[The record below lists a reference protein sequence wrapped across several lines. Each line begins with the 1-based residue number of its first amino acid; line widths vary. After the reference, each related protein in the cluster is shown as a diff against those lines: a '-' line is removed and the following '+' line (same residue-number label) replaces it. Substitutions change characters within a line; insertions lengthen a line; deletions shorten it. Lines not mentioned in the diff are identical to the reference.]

1 MVANV
6 GAQTRPVRKTQ
17 QFSRRNVDT
26 FSIIPYRGVKTTFRG
41 VPFATALPNAQ
52 HTAHT
57 YTCMHARAR
66 TRYGRQEREYIYRNP
81 HTPRSIRIGYCKY
94 IYLPKQR

>member
-6 GAQTRPVRKTQ
+6 GAQTRPARKTQ

-26 FSIIPYRGVKTTFRG
+26 FSIILYRGVKTTLRG

-57 YTCMHARAR
+57 VHMHARASAYAV
-66 TRYGRQEREYIYRNP
+66 TGGWNDNIP
-81 HTPRSIRIGYCKY
+81 KSAHSSIDT
-94 IYLPKQR
+94 